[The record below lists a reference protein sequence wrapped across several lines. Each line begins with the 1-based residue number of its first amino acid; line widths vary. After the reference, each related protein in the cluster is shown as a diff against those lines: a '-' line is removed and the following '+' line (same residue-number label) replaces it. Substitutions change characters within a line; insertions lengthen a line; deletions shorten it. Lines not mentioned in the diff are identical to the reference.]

1 MRSFRNELGYT
12 KKDTDEMM
20 ALLTGILHLGQL
32 KFTNEDEAKVEPQSE
47 PDIQVVADCFG
58 MGDPVAFAKE
68 IVVNRIVMEK
78 GAEAIPVPS
87 NMGMAMRYRD
97 AICKC
102 LFETVFKD
110 IVEQCNHSVAGQK
123 ESAKGRVGIL
133 DIFGFE
139 RMTFNS
145 LEQLCINYTNEKL
158 HQTFID
164 QVFEGEKKVYRDEG
178 LDDSAINFTDNA
190 MVLEMVS
197 GHNPHDKK
205 AGVAKGAVAKKVK
218 VSLIGILED
227 VCKMEKN
234 TGITYCER
242 VNEKWKGATD
252 PNGPLF
258 HGPKGAAEA
267 FTVVHFAGPV
277 TYGTTVVD
285 KEKFLP
291 PSQWER
297 ANISP
302 ECPKIDD
309 FVNKNRDNIPQS
321 LLDFFTEQSTNEY
334 FKRIDKARRMR
345 EAEAERASAADTT
358 PGRGGKKKK
367 YVVTT
372 FSADIESFFQ
382 QLLTGADPKFIR
394 TINPRPKGIPAPP
407 TMGLRFNLQRVLV
420 QLKYTGI
427 LDTVR
432 VRASGYIIR
441 KKYEEFAHAYVYPCN
456 LLDAMGG
463 HPLQEGMEDEQFAE
477 KLKTDPELSKEVIRA
492 LFGMAEYEV
501 NVKEEVLEGKTMIF
515 IKKLSTIE
523 KLNEKKEKMMEEIV
537 LLMQAKVNI
546 AALTLQWWRKKA
558 APPGGMRLSTTEF
571 SGATLEAK
579 VRAATKLQAS
589 YRTWLSIYGRGKHPG
604 VRGEKSLWSRKG
616 AWVSIIA
623 LKKQF
628 GDAMPLAEAW
638 GMGYLQRRKGGPFA
652 RLKAQAIADG
662 SYGGGAGQGLLGQ
675 SRRRR
680 QQNRNAAKNTSG
692 TGEFDRV
699 FGGVA
704 TKTEAGAVRM
714 GKTVP
719 QLRQALATATAEA
732 GRVCERTTDESKLS
746 MLTREYIAADN
757 LQYQLARTIKA
768 LHEERPGREE
778 LQNFLLASLKG
789 QEYTLKGPRESDA
802 ESSHVSDYLA
812 RNGGFALLKP
822 ALFAVA
828 KHRPNDAAAYIATF
842 ISTAIGQMT

>member
-1 MRSFRNELGYT
+1 
-12 KKDTDEMM
+12 MM

-32 KFTNEDEAKVEPQSE
+32 KFTNEDAAKVEPESE

-58 MGDPVAFAKE
+58 MADPAAFADE

-78 GAEAIPVPS
+78 GADPIAVPS
-87 NMGMAMRYRD
+87 NMGVAMRYRD

-110 IVEQCNHSVAGQK
+110 IVEQCNYSVAGEK
-123 ESAKGRVGIL
+123 ERAKGRVGIL

-197 GHNPHDKK
+197 GHNPHDQK
-205 AGVAKGAVAKKVK
+205 AGLPKGEVTKKVK
-218 VSLIGILED
+218 GSLIGILED

-242 VNEKWKGATD
+242 VNEKWKGREDA
-252 PNGPLF
+252 NGPLF

-291 PSQWER
+291 PSQWDR
-297 ANISP
+297 AGISP
-302 ECPKIDD
+302 DCPKIDD
-309 FVNKNRDNIPQS
+309 FVNKNRDNIPES
-321 LLDFFTEQSTNEY
+321 LLDFFTERSTNAY
-334 FKRIDKARRMR
+334 FKRIDKSRRMR
-345 EAEAERASAADTT
+345 EEEAERASAADTT

-407 TMGLRFNLQRVLV
+407 TMGLRFNLQRVLG

-441 KKYEEFAHAYVYPCN
+441 KKYEEFAHGYIYPCN

-463 HPLQEGMEDEQFAE
+463 HPLQGGLEDEQFAD

-492 LFGMAEYEV
+492 LFGMAVYEV
-501 NVKEEVLEGKTMIF
+501 NVKEEVLEGKTMLF
-515 IKKLSTIE
+515 IKRLSTIE
-523 KLNEKKEKMMEEIV
+523 KLNATKEKLMEEIV
-537 LLMQAKVNI
+537 LIMQAKVNI
-546 AALTLQWWRKKA
+546 AALALRWWRYKA
-558 APPGGMRLSTTEF
+558 APPGGTRLATTEF
-571 SGATLEAK
+571 CGATMEAK
-579 VRAATKLQAS
+579 IRAATKLQAS

-616 AWVSIIA
+616 AWVAIIS
-623 LKKQF
+623 LKKQY

-662 SYGGGAGQGLLGQ
+662 SYGGSGMGQGLLGQ

-704 TKTEAGAVRM
+704 TKTEAGAMRM

-757 LQYQLARTIKA
+757 LQYKLVRTIKA
-768 LHEERPGREE
+768 LHEERPTRDE
-778 LQNFLLASLKG
+778 LQKFLVASLRD
-789 QEYTLKGPRESDA
+789 QEYTLKGPRESDTEA
-802 ESSHVSDYLA
+802 SHVSDYLA

-842 ISTAIGQMT
+842 ISTAIDQLT